1 MNQISHLDAQARD
14 ILIRND
20 RGGYTVP
27 THGLY
32 PFQWNWD
39 SAFVALGFAEFDRSR
54 AWQEIETLAAAQWD
68 DGMIPHIVF
77 HQKDEGYF
85 PGPDVWATGRTPATS
100 GITQPPVLASIVRQ
114 LWEQEG
120 ADPNHARMRALFA
133 ACVKSHR
140 WFDRFRDPLGNGLV
154 MVTHNWET
162 GRDNS
167 SEWDDALERIDTS
180 NVGSYT
186 RRDTGHVDAAMRPK
200 QEEYDRYVAI
210 LQFGR
215 ECGWNHREIADNG
228 PFRMIDV
235 GMSMELLRANRDLLV
250 MAQAMG
256 DKAIAE
262 EIQARIARAERGMD
276 WLWNEDAGA
285 YCSRDATTH
294 DSTGLVTNASFLA
307 FYAGVGS
314 EAQRARLLQALER
327 LTGSAT
333 YLLPSLEAGSRAYDH
348 KRYWRG
354 PIWLV
359 VSYMVAQGLAEAG
372 HTDWAE
378 RIREDSAKLIAL
390 SGFYES
396 FSPEDGT
403 GSGGPD
409 FSWTAAMWLAWCGKD
424 GAQWRRHK
432 IMTSQNRRR
441 ITIPGYL
448 SDCCG
453 WSHSST
459 PPIGRS

>member
-1 MNQISHLDAQARD
+1 MSRNPDFDRQARD
-14 ILIRND
+14 ILVRND

-39 SAFVALGFAEFDRSR
+39 SAFVALGFATFDRDR
-54 AWQEIETLAAAQWD
+54 AWQEIETLVSAQWS

-77 HQKDEGYF
+77 HQRDEGYF
-85 PGPDVWATGRTPATS
+85 PGPDVWGTGRTPPTS
-100 GITQPPVLASIVRQ
+100 GITQPPVLATIVRK
-114 LWEQEG
+114 LWEDEG
-120 ADPNHARMRALFA
+120 ADPACLRMNAMYRACLA
-133 ACVKSHR
+133 SHR
-140 WFDRFRDPLGNGLV
+140 WFHTYRDPLNNGLV

-167 SEWDDALERIDTS
+167 SEWDDALARVDTS
-180 NVGSYT
+180 GVGAYQ

-215 ECGWNHREIADNG
+215 AGGWNHRLIADDG
-228 PFRMIDV
+228 PFRMVDV

-250 MAQAMG
+250 LAEALG
-256 DKAIAE
+256 DAAAAAE
-262 EIQARIARAERGMD
+262 LGARIAMSEAGMD
-276 WLWNEDAGA
+276 WLWNEEAGA

-294 DSTGLVTNASFLA
+294 ESSGLVTNASFLA

-314 EAQRARLLQALER
+314 QHQRAQLVEALGR
-327 LTGSAT
+327 LTSSAA

-348 KRYWRG
+348 RRYWRG
-354 PIWLV
+354 PVWLV
-359 VSYMVAQGLAEAG
+359 VSYMAAIGLEEQGHA
-372 HTDWAE
+372 DWAT
-378 RIREDSAKLIAL
+378 RIREDSARLIEK

-396 FSPEDGT
+396 FSPETGE

-409 FSWTAAMWLAWCGKD
+409 FSWTAAMWLAWCG
-424 GAQWRRHK
+424 Q
-432 IMTSQNRRR
+432 
-441 ITIPGYL
+441 
-448 SDCCG
+448 
-453 WSHSST
+453 
-459 PPIGRS
+459 

>member
-1 MNQISHLDAQARD
+1 MSRNPDFDRQARD
-14 ILIRND
+14 ILVRND

-39 SAFVALGFAEFDRSR
+39 SAFVALGFATFDRDR
-54 AWQEIETLAAAQWD
+54 AWQEIETLVSAQWS

-77 HQKDEGYF
+77 HQRDEGYF
-85 PGPDVWATGRTPATS
+85 PGPDVWGTGRTPPTS
-100 GITQPPVLASIVRQ
+100 GITQPPVLATVVRK
-114 LWEQEG
+114 LWEDEG
-120 ADPNHARMRALFA
+120 ADPACLRMNAMYRACLA
-133 ACVKSHR
+133 SHR
-140 WFDRFRDPLGNGLV
+140 WFHTYRDPLNNGLV

-167 SEWDDALERIDTS
+167 SEWDDALARVDTS
-180 NVGSYT
+180 GVGTYQ

-215 ECGWNHREIADNG
+215 AGGWNHRLIADDG
-228 PFRMIDV
+228 PFRMVDV

-250 MAQAMG
+250 LAEALG
-256 DKAIAE
+256 DAAAAAE
-262 EIQARIARAERGMD
+262 LRARIALSEAGMD
-276 WLWNEDAGA
+276 WLWNEEAGA

-294 DSTGLVTNASFLA
+294 ESSGLVTNASFLA

-314 EAQRARLLQALER
+314 QHQRAQLVEALGRLPS
-327 LTGSAT
+327 SAA

-348 KRYWRG
+348 RRYWRG
-354 PIWLV
+354 PVWLV
-359 VSYMVAQGLAEAG
+359 VSYMAAIGLEEQGHA
-372 HTDWAE
+372 DWAT
-378 RIREDSAKLIAL
+378 RIREDSARLIEK

-396 FSPEDGT
+396 FSPETGE

-409 FSWTAAMWLAWCGKD
+409 FSWTAAMWLAWCG
-424 GAQWRRHK
+424 Q
-432 IMTSQNRRR
+432 
-441 ITIPGYL
+441 
-448 SDCCG
+448 
-453 WSHSST
+453 
-459 PPIGRS
+459 

>member
-1 MNQISHLDAQARD
+1 MSRNPELDQQARD
-14 ILIRND
+14 ILVRND

-39 SAFVALGFAEFDRSR
+39 SAFVALGFAEFDRDR
-54 AWQEIETLAAAQWD
+54 AWAEIETLVSAQWE

-77 HQKDEGYF
+77 HQRDEGYF
-85 PGPDVWATGRTPATS
+85 PGPDVWATGSTPPTS
-100 GITQPPVLASIVRQ
+100 GITQPPVLATIVRE
-114 LWEQEG
+114 LWEAEG
-120 ADPNHARMRALFA
+120 ADPACERMRALYR
-133 ACVKSHR
+133 ACLASHR
-140 WFDRFRDPLGNGLV
+140 WFHTFRDPLKNGLV

-167 SEWDDALERIDTS
+167 SEWDDALARVDTS
-180 NVGSYT
+180 GVGTYQ

-215 ECGWNHREIADNG
+215 ASGWNHRTIADHG
-228 PFRMIDV
+228 PFRMVDV
-235 GMSMELLRANRDLLV
+235 GMSMELLRANRDLLAL
-250 MAQAMG
+250 AQAI
-256 DKAIAE
+256 DDAPVAAE
-262 EIQARIARAERGMD
+262 LQARISLSEAGMD

-294 DSTGLVTNASFLA
+294 ESSGLVTNASFLA

-314 EAQRARLLQALER
+314 AQQRARLIEGLER
-327 LTGSAT
+327 VAGSAT

-348 KRYWRG
+348 RRYWRG
-354 PIWLV
+354 PVWLV
-359 VSYMVAQGLAEAG
+359 VSYMVAQGLAEQG
-372 HTDWAE
+372 HTEWAT
-378 RIREDSAKLIAL
+378 RIREDSARLIEA

-396 FSPEDGT
+396 FSPETGE

-409 FSWTAAMWLAWCGKD
+409 FSWTAAMWLAWCG
-424 GAQWRRHK
+424 Q
-432 IMTSQNRRR
+432 
-441 ITIPGYL
+441 
-448 SDCCG
+448 
-453 WSHSST
+453 
-459 PPIGRS
+459 

>member
-1 MNQISHLDAQARD
+1 MSRNPDLDRQARD
-14 ILIRND
+14 ILRRND

-39 SAFVALGFAEFDRSR
+39 SAFVALGFAEFDRDR
-54 AWQEIETLAAAQWD
+54 AWQEIETLVSAQWD

-77 HQKDEGYF
+77 HQRDEGYF
-85 PGPDVWATGRTPATS
+85 PGPDVWATGRTPPTS
-100 GITQPPVLASIVRQ
+100 GITQPPVLATIVRQ
-114 LWEQEG
+114 LWESEG
-120 ADPNHARMRALFA
+120 ADPACPRMQRLYRACLA
-133 ACVKSHR
+133 SHR
-140 WFDRFRDPLGNGLV
+140 WFHTYRDPLGNGLV

-167 SEWDDALERIDTS
+167 SEWDDALARVDTS
-180 NVGSYT
+180 GVGAYQ

-215 ECGWNHREIADNG
+215 ACGWNHRTIADEG
-228 PFRMIDV
+228 PFRMVDV

-250 MAQAMG
+250 LAQALG
-256 DKAIAE
+256 DDAAAE
-262 EIQARIARAERGMD
+262 ELRGRIALSEEGME
-276 WLWNEDAGA
+276 WLWNEEAGA

-294 DSTGLVTNASFLA
+294 ESSGLVTNASFLA

-314 EAQRARLLQALER
+314 EGQRARLIAALGR
-327 LTGSAT
+327 MMHSAR

-348 KRYWRG
+348 RRYWRG
-354 PIWLV
+354 PVWLV
-359 VSYMVAQGLAEAG
+359 VSYMVAQGLAEQGQAE
-372 HTDWAE
+372 WAE
-378 RIREDSAKLIAL
+378 RIREDSARLIEL

-396 FSPEDGT
+396 FSPETGE

-409 FSWTAAMWLAWCGKD
+409 FSWTAAMWLAWCG
-424 GAQWRRHK
+424 R
-432 IMTSQNRRR
+432 
-441 ITIPGYL
+441 
-448 SDCCG
+448 
-453 WSHSST
+453 
-459 PPIGRS
+459 

>member
-1 MNQISHLDAQARD
+1 MSRNPELDRQARD
-14 ILIRND
+14 ILVRND

-39 SAFVALGFAEFDRSR
+39 SAFVALGFAEFDRDR
-54 AWQEIETLAAAQWD
+54 AWAEIETLVSAQWD

-77 HQKDEGYF
+77 HQRDEGYF
-85 PGPDVWATGRTPATS
+85 PGPDVWATGRTPPTS
-100 GITQPPVLASIVRQ
+100 GITQPPVLATIVRE
-114 LWEQEG
+114 LWEAEG
-120 ADPNHARMRALFA
+120 ADPACERMRALYR
-133 ACVKSHR
+133 ACLASHR
-140 WFDRFRDPLGNGLV
+140 WFHTFRDPLGNGLV

-167 SEWDDALERIDTS
+167 SEWDDALARVDTS
-180 NVGSYT
+180 GVGTYQ

-215 ECGWNHREIADNG
+215 ASGWNHRTIADHG
-228 PFRMIDV
+228 PFRMVDV
-235 GMSMELLRANRDLLV
+235 GMSMELLRANRDLLAL
-250 MAQAMG
+250 AQAIG
-256 DKAIAE
+256 DAPVAAE
-262 EIQARIARAERGMD
+262 LQARISLSEAGMD

-294 DSTGLVTNASFLA
+294 ESSGLVTNASFLA

-314 EAQRARLLQALER
+314 AHQRARLIEGLGR
-327 LTGSAT
+327 LTASAT

-348 KRYWRG
+348 RRYWRG
-354 PIWLV
+354 PVWLV
-359 VSYMVAQGLAEAG
+359 VSYMVAQGLAEQG
-372 HTDWAE
+372 HADWAE
-378 RIREDSAKLIAL
+378 RIREDSARLIEA

-396 FSPEDGT
+396 FSPETGE

-409 FSWTAAMWLAWCGKD
+409 FSWTAAMWLAWCG
-424 GAQWRRHK
+424 Q
-432 IMTSQNRRR
+432 
-441 ITIPGYL
+441 
-448 SDCCG
+448 
-453 WSHSST
+453 
-459 PPIGRS
+459 

>member
-1 MNQISHLDAQARD
+1 MSRNPDFDRQARD
-14 ILIRND
+14 ILVRND

-39 SAFVALGFAEFDRSR
+39 SAFVALGFATFDRDR
-54 AWQEIETLAAAQWD
+54 AWQEIETLVSAQWS

-77 HQKDEGYF
+77 HQRDEGYF
-85 PGPDVWATGRTPATS
+85 PGPDVWGTGRTPPTS
-100 GITQPPVLASIVRQ
+100 GITQPPVLATIVRK
-114 LWEQEG
+114 LWEDEG
-120 ADPNHARMRALFA
+120 ADPACLRMNAMYRACLA
-133 ACVKSHR
+133 SHR
-140 WFDRFRDPLGNGLV
+140 WFHTYRDPLNNGLV

-167 SEWDDALERIDTS
+167 SEWDDALARVDTS
-180 NVGSYT
+180 GVGTYQ

-215 ECGWNHREIADNG
+215 AGGWNHRLIADDG
-228 PFRMIDV
+228 PFRMVDV

-250 MAQAMG
+250 LAEALG
-256 DKAIAE
+256 DAAAAAE
-262 EIQARIARAERGMD
+262 LRARIALSEAGMD
-276 WLWNEDAGA
+276 WLWNEEAGA

-294 DSTGLVTNASFLA
+294 ESSGLVTNASFLA

-314 EAQRARLLQALER
+314 QHQRAQLVEALGR
-327 LTGSAT
+327 LTSSAA

-348 KRYWRG
+348 RRYWRG
-354 PIWLV
+354 PVWLV
-359 VSYMVAQGLAEAG
+359 VSYMAAIGLEEQGYA
-372 HTDWAE
+372 DWAT
-378 RIREDSAKLIAL
+378 RIREDSARLIEK

-396 FSPEDGT
+396 FSPETGE

-409 FSWTAAMWLAWCGKD
+409 FSWTAAMWLAWCG
-424 GAQWRRHK
+424 Q
-432 IMTSQNRRR
+432 
-441 ITIPGYL
+441 
-448 SDCCG
+448 
-453 WSHSST
+453 
-459 PPIGRS
+459 

>member
-1 MNQISHLDAQARD
+1 MSRNPELDRQARD
-14 ILIRND
+14 ILVRND

-39 SAFVALGFAEFDRSR
+39 SAFVALGFAEFDRDR
-54 AWQEIETLAAAQWD
+54 AWAEIETLVSAQWD

-77 HQKDEGYF
+77 HQRDEGYF
-85 PGPDVWATGRTPATS
+85 PGPDVWATGRTPPTS
-100 GITQPPVLASIVRQ
+100 GITQPPVLATIVRE
-114 LWEQEG
+114 LWEAEG
-120 ADPNHARMRALFA
+120 ADPACERMRALYR
-133 ACVKSHR
+133 ACLASHR
-140 WFDRFRDPLGNGLV
+140 WFHTFRDPLGNGLV

-167 SEWDDALERIDTS
+167 SEWDDALARVDTS
-180 NVGSYT
+180 GVGTYQ

-215 ECGWNHREIADNG
+215 ASGWNHRTIADHG
-228 PFRMIDV
+228 PFRMVDV
-235 GMSMELLRANRDLLV
+235 GMSMELLRANRDLLAL
-250 MAQAMG
+250 AQAIG
-256 DKAIAE
+256 DAPVAAE
-262 EIQARIARAERGMD
+262 LQARISLSEAGMD

-294 DSTGLVTNASFLA
+294 ESSGLVTNASFLA

-314 EAQRARLLQALER
+314 AHQRARLIEGLGR
-327 LTGSAT
+327 LTASAT

-348 KRYWRG
+348 RRYWRG
-354 PIWLV
+354 PVWLV
-359 VSYMVAQGLAEAG
+359 VSYMVAQGLAEQG
-372 HTDWAE
+372 HADWAE
-378 RIREDSAKLIAL
+378 RIREDSARLIEA

-396 FSPEDGT
+396 FSPETGE

-409 FSWTAAMWLAWCGKD
+409 FSWTAAMWLAWCR
-424 GAQWRRHK
+424 Q
-432 IMTSQNRRR
+432 
-441 ITIPGYL
+441 
-448 SDCCG
+448 
-453 WSHSST
+453 
-459 PPIGRS
+459 

>member
-1 MNQISHLDAQARD
+1 MSRNPELDQQARD
-14 ILIRND
+14 ILVRND

-39 SAFVALGFAEFDRSR
+39 SAFVALGFAEFDRDR
-54 AWQEIETLAAAQWD
+54 AWAEIETLVSAQWE

-77 HQKDEGYF
+77 HQRDEGYF
-85 PGPDVWATGRTPATS
+85 PGPDVWATGRTPPTS
-100 GITQPPVLASIVRQ
+100 GITQPPVLATIVRE
-114 LWEQEG
+114 LWEAEG
-120 ADPNHARMRALFA
+120 ADPACERMRALYR
-133 ACVKSHR
+133 ACLASHR
-140 WFDRFRDPLGNGLV
+140 WFHTFRDPLGNGLV

-167 SEWDDALERIDTS
+167 SEWDDALARVDTS
-180 NVGSYT
+180 GVGTYQ

-215 ECGWNHREIADNG
+215 ASGWNHRTIADHG
-228 PFRMIDV
+228 PFRMVDV
-235 GMSMELLRANRDLLV
+235 GMSMELLRANRDLLAL
-250 MAQAMG
+250 AQAI
-256 DKAIAE
+256 DDAPVAAE
-262 EIQARIARAERGMD
+262 LQARISLSEAGMD

-294 DSTGLVTNASFLA
+294 ESSGLVTNASFLA

-314 EAQRARLLQALER
+314 AQQRARLIEGLER
-327 LTGSAT
+327 VAGSAT

-348 KRYWRG
+348 RRYWRG
-354 PIWLV
+354 PVWLV
-359 VSYMVAQGLAEAG
+359 VSYMVAQGLAEQG
-372 HTDWAE
+372 HTEWAT
-378 RIREDSAKLIAL
+378 RIREDSARLIEA

-396 FSPEDGT
+396 FSPETGE

-409 FSWTAAMWLAWCGKD
+409 FSWTAAMWLAWCG
-424 GAQWRRHK
+424 Q
-432 IMTSQNRRR
+432 
-441 ITIPGYL
+441 
-448 SDCCG
+448 
-453 WSHSST
+453 
-459 PPIGRS
+459 